1 MGARGIS
8 GAAVAGIAAA
18 SALVPL
24 NSSMVTLALL
34 DVEADLG
41 VPVSRAVWLVTGYLA
56 VMAVAQPL
64 GGRIGDLAGHRRTF
78 MAGFAAFL
86 LCSLAAAVAPG
97 FGVLVA
103 ARAGQA
109 VSGALMLPSVSAII
123 RNGVHPSRRGHAFG
137 MLATALA
144 LSAAVGPVVGG
155 LVVGAAGWRAVFLV
169 SVPLGLLALP
179 VLLRLPRGPEAAQP
193 GGRSRGRG
201 AASVLLRRPFAL
213 ASSAILL
220 HNLALYTVLLA
231 VPVVATT
238 RLGLGAGPAG
248 ALAGAMTAG
257 VLLGSLRGGR
267 LSDRHGRRRPAFI
280 GGVVAAAGGAPL
292 PYVAAHPSVAAALPA
307 LLLLGV
313 GIGLAGPALQAA
325 ALDAAPADAAAV
337 AGGLYLSARYV
348 GGIAAGLLGSA
359 LLAGGHEAG
368 MLAVA
373 AAAACLSALAAW
385 GLPAGRAWTD
395 PAEGRSAA

>member
-86 LCSLAAAVAPG
+86 LCSLAGAVAPG
-97 FGVLVA
+97 FGFLVA

-109 VSGALMLPSVSAII
+109 VAGALMLPSVSAII

-137 MLATALA
+137 VLATALA

-155 LVVGAAGWRAVFLV
+155 LVVGVAGWRAVFLV
-169 SVPLGLLALP
+169 SVPLGLAALP
-179 VLLRLPRGPEAAQP
+179 VLLRLPRAPEPAEAHDRP
-193 GGRSRGRG
+193 RGR
-201 AASVLLRRPFAL
+201 ATSVLARRPFVL
-213 ASSAILL
+213 ASAAILL

-238 RLGLGAGPAG
+238 RLRLGAGPAG

-267 LSDRHGRRRPAFI
+267 LSDRHGRRRPALI
-280 GGVVAAAGGAPL
+280 GGLIAAAGGAPL
-292 PYVAAHPSVAAALPA
+292 PVVAAHPSVAGALPA

-337 AGGLYLSARYV
+337 AGGLYMSARYV
-348 GGIAAGLLGSA
+348 GGIAAGVLGSV
-359 LLAGGHEAG
+359 LLAAGDEAG

-373 AAAACLSALAAW
+373 AASAGLSALAAW
-385 GLPAGRAWTD
+385 GLPAGRVWAD
-395 PAEGRSAA
+395 PPSGRSAA

>member
-24 NSSMVTLALL
+24 NSSMVTLALI

-56 VMAVAQPL
+56 VMALAQPL
-64 GGRIGDLAGHRRTF
+64 GGRIGDAAGHRRTF
-78 MAGFAAFL
+78 LAGFALFL
-86 LCSLAAAVAPG
+86 LCSLLGAAAPD

-109 VSGALMLPSVSAII
+109 VGGALMLPSVSAII

-137 MLATALA
+137 VLATALA

-169 SVPLGLLALP
+169 SVPLGLVALP
-179 VLLRLPRGPEAAQP
+179 VLLRLPHTPEPAEPRTRA
-193 GGRSRGRG
+193 RGR
-201 AASVLLRRPFAL
+201 AAAVLGRRPFAL

-220 HNLALYTVLLA
+220 HNLALYAVLLT
-231 VPVVATT
+231 VPVLATT
-238 RLGLGAGPAG
+238 RLGLAEGPAG
-248 ALAGAMTAG
+248 VLAGAMTAG
-257 VLLGSLRGGR
+257 LLLGSLRGGR
-267 LSDRHGRRRPAFI
+267 MSDRHGRRRPALLGGAI
-280 GGVVAAAGGAPL
+280 AALGGVPL
-292 PYVAAHPSVAAALPA
+292 PLVAAHPSVVALIPP
-307 LLLLGV
+307 LVLLGV

-325 ALDAAPADAAAV
+325 ALDAAPPDGAAV
-337 AGGLYLSARYV
+337 AGGLYMSARYV

-359 LLAGGHEAG
+359 LLDGGGEVR
-368 MLAVA
+368 MLAVGVTA
-373 AAAACLSALAAW
+373 AALSAVAAW
-385 GLPAGRAWTD
+385 GLPTGRAWRAPGT
-395 PAEGRSAA
+395 PGSAA